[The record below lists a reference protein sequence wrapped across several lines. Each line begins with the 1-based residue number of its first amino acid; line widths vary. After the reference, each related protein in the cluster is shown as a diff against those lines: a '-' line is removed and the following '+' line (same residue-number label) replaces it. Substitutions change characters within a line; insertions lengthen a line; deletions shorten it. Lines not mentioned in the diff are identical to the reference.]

1 MLKKNIKLMN
11 ITAFCLV
18 ILVGCSGE
26 MIKNQIVF
34 VGIDYTTSADTF
46 ENGNTDKIKN
56 IVIGVSENLKN
67 SDVLEIHPIHAFT
80 ETGIMGKRTAP
91 KLEGNLRDN
100 KIQQQWLE
108 NDIKP
113 FLDEVMSY
121 KFDNYSLAGTNIY
134 PIANKLRNRVE
145 QGYKVSCYIFCDLN
159 QEYDGEDFHE
169 IFDGLKDPIEYASM
183 KVQSLNI
190 SDALHGVDIKIF
202 VPGTPEGSQ
211 TQENVRRNIKKF
223 WKEFFRLCGS
233 KVTIEDL

>member
-1 MLKKNIKLMN
+1 MLKLNIKSMFL
-11 ITAFCLV
+11 CLL
-18 ILVGCSGE
+18 ILVGCAGE
-26 MIKNQIVF
+26 ITKKQNVF
-34 VGIDYTTSADTF
+34 IGIDYTSSADTF
-46 ENGNTDKIKN
+46 ENDNINKIKE
-56 IVIGVSENLKN
+56 IIIGVSKKLKN
-67 SDVLEIHPIHAFT
+67 SDVLEVHPIHAFT

-113 FLDEVMSY
+113 FIDEVMSY
-121 KFDNYSLAGTNIY
+121 KFDNYSIAGTNIY
-134 PIANKLRNRVE
+134 PIANKLKNRVE
-145 QGYKVSCYIFCDLN
+145 QGYKISCYLFCDLN
-159 QEYDGEDFHE
+159 QEYDGEDFYE
-169 IFDGLKDPIEYASM
+169 IFGGLKDPIEYASM

-202 VPGTPEGSQ
+202 VPGTPEGSK
-211 TQENVRRNIKKF
+211 TQENVRRNVKKF